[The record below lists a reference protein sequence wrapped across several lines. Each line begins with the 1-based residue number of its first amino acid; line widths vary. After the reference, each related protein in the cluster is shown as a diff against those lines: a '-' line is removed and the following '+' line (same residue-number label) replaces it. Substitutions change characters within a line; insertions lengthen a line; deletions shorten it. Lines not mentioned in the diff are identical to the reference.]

1 MSGFRIMFVDIDSFQ
16 FQRLSVDKQ
25 AYIRFSVGGFL
36 IDRFDLDATES
47 YVERDNLIDFTL
59 FFDSHYQLVKVRVF
73 RCPCVYIGQILVK
86 RKGSC
91 LVDRDISCL
100 LFGGNYFS
108 LSVEQF
114 ICQCQIG
121 CSRTMIAQVDVQS
134 EYSVLV
140 TVIQCRCDAE
150 IFQGGFG
157 L

>member
-1 MSGFRIMFVDIDSFQ
+1 M
-16 FQRLSVDKQ
+16 
-25 AYIRFSVGGFL
+25 
-36 IDRFDLDATES
+36 
-47 YVERDNLIDFTL
+47 
-59 FFDSHYQLVKVRVF
+59 
-73 RCPCVYIGQILVK
+73 YIGQILVK